1 MKDVLHSLLWLCLLA
16 LSGWAQTVQEADRLF
31 TYGENASQDLQAL
44 GIATTALHSDA
55 DNYQW
60 LWRAAR
66 GHYYAGDAAKGAERL
81 RHYQAGIS
89 YGQRATAR
97 EPNAAEGH
105 FWLGANYGGFAEE
118 RGGVKA
124 LSTVKK
130 VRAEMEAV
138 LRLNASYADGSAY
151 LALGELD
158 RQVPRLFGG
167 NLKRALTRLESGV
180 KVAPNNLEMKY
191 ALAQAYQDDGRKD
204 DARRWLNEVI
214 SGKARKTSERG
225 VQEKARKLLAK
236 L

>member
-1 MKDVLHSLLWLCLLA
+1 MRDAIHMLLGLCLLA
-16 LSGWAQTVQEADRLF
+16 ISSLAQSVQEADRLF
-31 TYGENASQDLQAL
+31 THGENASQDLQAL
-44 GIATTALHSDA
+44 GLVTNALQTDA
-55 DNYQW
+55 NNYQW

-81 RHYQAGIS
+81 KQYQAGIG

-105 FWLGANYGGFAEE
+105 FWLGANYGGFSEE
-118 RGGVKA
+118 KGGVKA

-167 NLKRALTRLESGV
+167 NLKRAITRLETGL
-180 KVAPNNLEMKY
+180 KVAPQNLEIKY

-204 DARRWLNEVI
+204 DARRLLNEVI
-214 SGKARKTSERG
+214 SNQPRKPAERG